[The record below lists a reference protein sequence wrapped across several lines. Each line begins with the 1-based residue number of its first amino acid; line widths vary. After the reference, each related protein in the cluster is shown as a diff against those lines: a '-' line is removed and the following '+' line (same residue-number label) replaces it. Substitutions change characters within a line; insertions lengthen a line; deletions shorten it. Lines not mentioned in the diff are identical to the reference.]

1 MLTKLIMIIP
11 RHIAYI
17 MDGNGRWAQERGMPR
32 TAGHRA
38 GINKIEHVLRIC
50 HDLKIEVVSAF
61 GWSTEN
67 WSRPYKEV
75 KHMMNALEK
84 DLPRLAQALNKEGVR
99 FVHSGSLDRLT
110 IDAQEQIKW
119 ATTLTK
125 NNGPFIFNLAFNYG
139 GRAEIVHAIRGVL
152 SDGVLK
158 GKINDSAI
166 GKYLWTEGLPDVD
179 LLIRPGGEKRI
190 SNFMLWQIAYAH
202 IYFTDI
208 YWPDMDEREIHKAI
222 VHYHEKMKLNTSENR
237 SGL

>member
-11 RHIAYI
+11 RHIAFI

-84 DLPRLAQALNKEGVR
+84 IYLVLLK
-99 FVHSGSLDRLT
+99 HSTRRESDSST
-110 IDAQEQIKW
+110 VEVWID
-119 ATTLTK
+119 
-125 NNGPFIFNLAFNYG
+125 
-139 GRAEIVHAIRGVL
+139 
-152 SDGVLK
+152 
-158 GKINDSAI
+158 
-166 GKYLWTEGLPDVD
+166 
-179 LLIRPGGEKRI
+179 
-190 SNFMLWQIAYAH
+190 
-202 IYFTDI
+202 
-208 YWPDMDEREIHKAI
+208 
-222 VHYHEKMKLNTSENR
+222 
-237 SGL
+237 